1 MIRFEES
8 LDRAFLQRMYDAGC
22 YSLFFGLESM
32 SQAMQDVIK
41 KGTQVDVVW
50 RTLRDCKEIGIKV
63 HLFFILG
70 IPGETEADMMESL
83 NFMRN
88 HPDLYETLQIAQ
100 FELLVGSPIYLK
112 PERYGVENLEV
123 VSDHARLAYSEV
135 AYDRVRGLTHE
146 EITAYYEETE
156 NDELIYRK
164 NIWSGYGFTIYQ
176 PDPPV
181 LERPKDSK
189 RPVGQPRSQL
199 QADREAPRR
208 QLGRGR
214 GEGQQLQQDRRRPE
228 AGSREARRRGGR
240 RTHRQVIPHPG
251 SRAVAQGPLPTPSC
265 PTTRGRRPFNAVAR
279 RARAASCRAARG

>member
-1 MIRFEES
+1 
-8 LDRAFLQRMYDAGC
+8 
-22 YSLFFGLESM
+22 M

-181 LERPKDSK
+181 LERPKDSR
-189 RPVGQPRSQL
+189 RPVPPPLDMAS
-199 QADREAPRR
+199 
-208 QLGRGR
+208 LGRSFKPI
-214 GEGQQLQQDRRRPE
+214 EK
-228 AGSREARRRGGR
+228 
-240 RTHRQVIPHPG
+240 H
-251 SRAVAQGPLPTPSC
+251 
-265 PTTRGRRPFNAVAR
+265 
-279 RARAASCRAARG
+279 RAASSAEVEEKASSFNKIAAAQKQEAEKRAAAVAAERTAK